1 MLPSQDDYLM
11 ILVRAI
17 VIDDDPFVRSS
28 LTAGLAHYGIEVIQS
43 FENGSS
49 GVSSISTIDPDVAI
63 VDLDLGP
70 GPSGI
75 DICHSLRKHK
85 PNLGLVLLTSYQ
97 DPRIFDPSS
106 TSLPKG
112 CRFISKS
119 DLNEFQVLVETVLS
133 ARAKPFMESRKIESH
148 STSLT
153 SNQLEVLKL
162 IAQGLSTEE
171 IALNRGVSAKAIE
184 SSIAKIQKVAG
195 FKKSKSLNQRVQ
207 LARFYFFLSGK
218 KPPGA

>member
-1 MLPSQDDYLM
+1 MLPSQDDSLM

-28 LTAGLAHYGIEVIQS
+28 LTAGLAHYGIKVVQS
-43 FENGSS
+43 FETGSS
-49 GVSSISTIDPDVAI
+49 AISALSATDPDVAI

-75 DICHSLRKHK
+75 DICHSLRTHK
-85 PNLGLVLLTSYQ
+85 PNLGLILLTSYQ

-119 DLNEFQVLVETVLS
+119 DLSDFLVLVETVLS
-133 ARAKPFMESRKIESH
+133 ARAKPFLESRKIQSQM
-148 STSLT
+148 TSLT
-153 SNQLEVLKL
+153 PTQLEVLKL

-171 IALNRGVSAKAIE
+171 IAINRGVSAKAIE
-184 SSIAKIQKVAG
+184 SSISKIQKIAG

>member
-1 MLPSQDDYLM
+1 M
-11 ILVRAI
+11 ILAKVI

-28 LTAGLAHYGIEVIQS
+28 LTAGLAHYGIQVIQS

-49 GVSSISTIDPDVAI
+49 AIEALGGADFDVAI

-75 DICHSLRKHK
+75 DICHSLRSKQT
-85 PNLGLVLLTSYQ
+85 NLGLILLTSYQ

-106 TSLPKG
+106 LELPKG

-119 DLNEFQVLVETVLS
+119 SLNDFKVLVETVLS
-133 ARAKPFMESRKIESH
+133 ARVKPFQ
-148 STSLT
+148 STNSLLSGSSMLT
-153 SNQLEVLKL
+153 VNQLEVLKL
-162 IAQGLSTEE
+162 IAEGLSTDE
-171 IALNRGVSAKAIE
+171 IAKIREVSPKAIE
-184 SSIAKIQKVAG
+184 SSIAKIHKAAG
-195 FKKSKSLNQRVQ
+195 FKKSKSMNQRVQ
-207 LARFYFFLSGK
+207 LARFYFLLSGK

>member
-1 MLPSQDDYLM
+1 M
-11 ILVRAI
+11 ILAKAI

-28 LTAGLAHYGIEVIQS
+28 LSAGLAHYGIRVAQS
-43 FENGSS
+43 YNNGSS
-49 GVSSISTIDPDVAI
+49 AISEISVTDPDVAI
-63 VDLDLGP
+63 VDLDLGR

-75 DICHSLRKHK
+75 DICHSLRTHK
-85 PNLGLVLLTSYQ
+85 PNLGLILLTSYQ
-97 DPRIFDPSS
+97 DPRIFDPAS

-119 DLNEFQVLVETVLS
+119 QLEDFKILVETVIS
-133 ARAKPFMESRKIESH
+133 ARAKPFLESKKTDLH
-148 STSLT
+148 STTLT

-171 IALNRGVSAKAIE
+171 IASSRGVSAKAIE

-195 FKKSKSLNQRVQ
+195 LKKSKSFNQRVQ
-207 LARFYFFLSGK
+207 LARFYFLLSGK
-218 KPPGA
+218 RPPGA

>member
-1 MLPSQDDYLM
+1 M
-11 ILVRAI
+11 ILAKAI
-17 VIDDDPFVRSS
+17 VIDDDPFVRSTLS
-28 LTAGLAHYGIEVIQS
+28 AGLAHYGIQVVQS
-43 FENGSS
+43 FDIGSS
-49 GVSSISTIDPDVAI
+49 AISAISTIDPDVAI

-75 DICHSLRKHK
+75 DICHSLRTHK
-85 PNLGLVLLTSYQ
+85 PNLGLILLTSYQ
-97 DPRIFDPSS
+97 DPRIFDPAGS
-106 TSLPKG
+106 SLPKG

-119 DLNEFQVLVETVLS
+119 ELEDFKVLVETVLS
-133 ARAKPFMESRKIESH
+133 ARAKPFLESKKISSD
-148 STSLT
+148 STVLT

-171 IALNRGVSAKAIE
+171 IASSRGVSAKAIE

-207 LARFYFFLSGK
+207 LARFYFLLSGK

>member
-1 MLPSQDDYLM
+1 M
-11 ILVRAI
+11 ILAKAI
-17 VIDDDPFVRSS
+17 VIDDDPFVRSTLS
-28 LTAGLAHYGIEVIQS
+28 AGLAHYGIQVVQS
-43 FENGSS
+43 FDIGSS
-49 GVSSISTIDPDVAI
+49 AISAISTIDPDVAI

-75 DICHSLRKHK
+75 DICHSLRTHK
-85 PNLGLVLLTSYQ
+85 PNLGLILLTSYQ
-97 DPRIFDPSS
+97 DPRIFDPAGS
-106 TSLPKG
+106 SLPKG

-119 DLNEFQVLVETVLS
+119 ELEDFKVLVETVLS
-133 ARAKPFMESRKIESH
+133 ARAKPFLESKKIASD
-148 STSLT
+148 STVLT

-171 IALNRGVSAKAIE
+171 IASNRGVSEKAIE

-207 LARFYFFLSGK
+207 LARFYILLSGK

>member
-1 MLPSQDDYLM
+1 M
-11 ILVRAI
+11 ILAKAL

-28 LTAGLAHYGIEVIQS
+28 LTAGLAHYGIHVAQS
-43 FENGSS
+43 FDNGSS
-49 GVSSISTIDPDVAI
+49 AISAISSIDPDVAI

-75 DICHSLRKHK
+75 DICHSLRTHK
-85 PNLGLVLLTSYQ
+85 SNLGLILLTSYQ
-97 DPRIFDPSS
+97 DPRVFDPAS

-119 DLNEFQVLVETVLS
+119 DLEDFKVLVETVLS
-133 ARAKPFMESRKIESH
+133 ARAKPFMDSKKAETH
-148 STSLT
+148 SDVLT
-153 SNQLEVLKL
+153 SNQIEVLKL

-171 IALNRGVSAKAIE
+171 IASNRGVSAKAIE

-207 LARFYFFLSGK
+207 LARFYFLLSGK

>member
-1 MLPSQDDYLM
+1 M
-11 ILVRAI
+11 ILAKAL

-28 LTAGLAHYGIEVIQS
+28 LTAGLAHYGIQVARS
-43 FENGSS
+43 FDNGSS
-49 GVSSISTIDPDVAI
+49 AISAISTIDPDVAI

-75 DICHSLRKHK
+75 DICHSLRTHK
-85 PNLGLVLLTSYQ
+85 ANLGLILLTSYQ
-97 DPRIFDPSS
+97 DPRVFDPAS

-119 DLNEFQVLVETVLS
+119 NLEDFKVLVETVLS
-133 ARAKPFMESRKIESH
+133 ARAKPFMDSRKTENH
-148 STSLT
+148 SDVLT

-171 IALNRGVSAKAIE
+171 IASNRGVSAKAIE
-184 SSIAKIQKVAG
+184 NSIAKIQKVAG

-207 LARFYFFLSGK
+207 LARFYFLLSGK